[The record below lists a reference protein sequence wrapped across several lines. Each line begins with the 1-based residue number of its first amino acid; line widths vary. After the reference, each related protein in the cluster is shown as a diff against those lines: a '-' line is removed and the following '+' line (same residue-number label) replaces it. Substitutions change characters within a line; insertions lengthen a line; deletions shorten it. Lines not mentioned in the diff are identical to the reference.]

1 MIPNIVRGG
10 RMAGLMVY
18 LAGPGR
24 SNEHE
29 NPHVVAGDDTA
40 LATVEEGK
48 ELDRDDALALAQTL
62 DHPRKMYGRE
72 ITTPIR
78 RWDKE
83 QGKRVKVGE
92 KAAHV
97 WHCSLS
103 LSADADEPLTD
114 AAWKMIAEQFVER
127 MGFIDPDGAKSSRWA
142 AVRHGVS
149 KNGNDH
155 IHLAVQMVTDDGS
168 RAREHNDRSR
178 AQKICRQLEREFG
191 LAVTE
196 GAAMKQTLP
205 HEKPWERER
214 TQRERAPFLERK
226 ELRRRVR
233 AAAAGATSEAEFVQR
248 VYSSGVILRPR
259 FATGSTSQVTG
270 YSVALPP
277 PKGTDREP
285 VFYSPAKHLDK
296 NLSLPKIRASL
307 GLPKEGDP
315 NAVGAWQ
322 EHHTATRE
330 NVPAQ
335 TLAPP
340 AEALRNRLA
349 AGTVSVVDLSRIYA
363 SASIHFEKTEHGPL
377 AEASEH
383 IAAVAT
389 NPMQAGHSARLM
401 DRALSR
407 DSIQGW
413 TALMRQAMKLSEAM
427 SRNRFGGGRVQLS
440 ATHDRVLAEAA
451 QRHDSTSATATLER
465 PAPAR
470 ERGQPGGTMSTRERL
485 FGIRGAGP
493 GTPSRPT
500 TRSDQQ
506 TRDSSRTRDDGVER

>member
-78 RWDKE
+78 PWDKE

-277 PKGTDREP
+277 PKGPTANRSSTHRRSTWTRTSASRRSAPPSVFRRRETRTP
-285 VFYSPAKHLDK
+285 
-296 NLSLPKIRASL
+296 
-307 GLPKEGDP
+307 
-315 NAVGAWQ
+315 GAWQ

-401 DRALSR
+401 DRALSQ

>member
-24 SNEHE
+24 ANEHE

-40 LATVEEGK
+40 LATVEEGAK
-48 ELDRDDALALAQTL
+48 LSREDALALGRTL
-62 DHPRKMYGRE
+62 DQPRVMFGRS
-72 ITTPIR
+72 ITKPIR

-92 KAAHV
+92 TDAHV

-103 LSADADEPLTD
+103 LSAAADEPLTD

-127 MGFIDPDGAKSSRWA
+127 MGFIDPDRAKTSRWV
-142 AVRHGVS
+142 AVRHGLS

-155 IHLAVQMVTDDGS
+155 IHIAVQMVTEDGS

-178 AQKICRQLEREFG
+178 AQQVCRQLEREFG

-205 HEKPWERER
+205 HEKAWERQRAERER
-214 TQRERAPFLERK
+214 SPFIERK
-226 ELRRRVR
+226 ELRRRLR

-259 FATGSTSQVTG
+259 FATGRSDQITG

-277 PKGTDREP
+277 PTGVDREP

-296 NLSLPKIRASL
+296 NLSLPKVRQAL
-307 GLPKEGDP
+307 RVPREGEP
-315 NAVGAWQ
+315 QAVGVWQ
-322 EHHTATRE
+322 EHHTSTRE
-330 NVPAQ
+330 SVPKQ
-335 TLAPP
+335 TLRPP
-340 AEALRNRLA
+340 ALRNRLA
-349 AGTVSVVDLSRIYA
+349 AGSVSIEDLSRIYA
-363 SASIHFEKTEHGPL
+363 SASIHFEKSEHGPL
-377 AEASEH
+377 AEASDQL
-383 IAAVAT
+383 AAIAT
-389 NPMQAGHSARLM
+389 NPIQAGHSARLM
-401 DRALSR
+401 NRALSR
-407 DSIQGW
+407 NSIEGW

-427 SRNRFGGGRVQLS
+427 SRNRFGSGRVQLS
-440 ATHDRVLAEAA
+440 AAHDRVLAEAT
-451 QRHDSTSATATLER
+451 QRHISTTATATLER
-465 PAPAR
+465 STGG
-470 ERGQPGGTMSTRERL
+470 ERRGAWMPKNTQERL
-485 FGIRGAGP
+485 FGVRPNTSIRPPAR
-493 GTPSRPT
+493 TDQT
-500 TRSDQQ
+500 TRD
-506 TRDSSRTRDDGVER
+506 TSRTRDDGIER